1 MYLRETKRKNADG
14 SVVRYFQLAHNEWD
28 KTKGCAVARV
38 VYNFGRADHVDY
50 NQLKRLAS
58 SILRLFEDEEVL
70 ATEPD
75 VEVIDARP
83 YGGVYVLEQ
92 LWRELEI
99 DKVLKPNTPLN
110 AQWRPNFL
118 GGVPV
123 IKGKWADGS
132 PLIAIPYYARN
143 NRKATD
149 EEGKKVDANSSVWV
163 KDQ

>member
-1 MYLRETKRKNADG
+1 MPDRDVSKLYTSTPEADG
-14 SVVRYFQLAHNEWD
+14 IVSIAVNGKAIDPPV
-28 KTKGCAVARV
+28 KKGYA
-38 VYNFGRADHVDY
+38 
-50 NQLKRLAS
+50 
-58 SILRLFEDEEVL
+58 
-70 ATEPD
+70 
-75 VEVIDARP
+75 VIDRTWKAGDKIDLVIPMKVQRIKGDEKIEATRGQVALR
-83 YGGVYVLEQ
+83 YGPLVYTAENVDQ
-92 LWRELEI
+92 EI

-110 AQWRPNFL
+110 AQWRPDFL

-149 EEGKKVDANSSVWV
+149 EEGKEVDANSSVWV